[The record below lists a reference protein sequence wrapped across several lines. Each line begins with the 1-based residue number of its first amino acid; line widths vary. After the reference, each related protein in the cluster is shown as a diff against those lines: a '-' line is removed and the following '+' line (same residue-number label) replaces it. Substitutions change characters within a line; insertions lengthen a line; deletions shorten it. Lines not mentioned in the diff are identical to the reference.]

1 MAGRMGF
8 LGGGFDF
15 SLAAEDEFND
25 WYDTEHIPE
34 RLRIS
39 GFINAVRWLGADNP
53 KISLAIYDLES
64 LAVLDKPEYRKVSP
78 ASFSPWSKRILVGQ
92 CMRLCRFTCEQIVPG
107 DRIAPQEAGGLL
119 VSAMNVAP
127 EAEAEFNQW
136 YDTEHLPNLAALPG
150 VLCARRFRSVGGGMH
165 KYVAVYH
172 LVSPDTC
179 ETDDWRRASQTPWT
193 DKIGK
198 HLSDRLRLRLRR
210 YVRQS

>member
-1 MAGRMGF
+1 MFRPRASRRGRNASWSDNARGYAG
-8 LGGGFDF
+8 L
-15 SLAAEDEFND
+15 
-25 WYDTEHIPE
+25 
-34 RLRIS
+34 
-39 GFINAVRWLGADNP
+39 
-53 KISLAIYDLES
+53 
-64 LAVLDKPEYRKVSP
+64 P
-78 ASFSPWSKRILVGQ
+78 ANRS
-92 CMRLCRFTCEQIVPG
+92 CPG

-179 ETDDWRRASQTPWT
+179 ETDDWRRASQTPGRT
-193 DKIGK
+193 KSVNI
-198 HLSDRLRLRLRR
+198 SAIVLRLRTQTLRETKLNESIPR
-210 YVRQS
+210 PCPRNEEKTMTSAKRVKLVNPCGSARRGSRESRRPACFARRQIYRVHR